1 MTRLLNFPSSL
12 ADKTVASLLMDDAF
26 TEKFISTNRTRLSDS
41 FQRVAQFLQAH
52 GIPYH
57 KSNAGL
63 FAWANLK
70 AAMNQEMTDGEVL
83 DRLRAEKVYLT
94 SGSTYASEEAGWFRI
109 VIAHPRHVLDEGL
122 RRILRAIT

>member
-1 MTRLLNFPSSL
+1 
-12 ADKTVASLLMDDAF
+12 MDDVF
-26 TEKFISTNRTRLSDS
+26 TERFISTNRARLSES

-52 GIPYH
+52 RIPYH

-70 AAMNQEMTDGEVL
+70 AAMNNQEMTDGEVL

-109 VIAHPRHVLDEGL
+109 VIANPRHVLDEGL
-122 RRILRAIT
+122 KRMLRAIA

>member
-1 MTRLLNFPSSL
+1 
-12 ADKTVASLLMDDAF
+12 MDDAF
-26 TEKFISTNRTRLSDS
+26 TENFISTNRARLSES

-63 FAWANLK
+63 FAWVNLK
-70 AAMNQEMTDGEVL
+70 AAMKHQEMTDGEIL

-109 VIAHPRHVLDEGL
+109 VIAHPRHALDEGL